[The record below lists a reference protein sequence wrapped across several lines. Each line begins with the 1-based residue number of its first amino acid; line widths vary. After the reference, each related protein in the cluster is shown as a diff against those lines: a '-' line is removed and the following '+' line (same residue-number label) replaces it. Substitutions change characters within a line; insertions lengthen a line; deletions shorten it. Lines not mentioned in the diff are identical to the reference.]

1 MYAVIKTGGKQ
12 YRVAK
17 DDTITIEKLE
27 AAAGDTVAFP
37 EVLML
42 GGNGAVEIGRPTVK
56 GATVAGE
63 VVRQAR
69 GDKVIIFKKRRR
81 KNYRRKK
88 GHRQDVTVVRI
99 TDILTGG
106 ARVEM
111 RKAEAK
117 EPARGPVAGG
127 KAFAFLKSPEGK
139 ADDLTLISG
148 IGPKLNERLK
158 THGIFHFWQLA
169 SLSDEDVKKLEG
181 EMAFPGRIDR
191 EEWIEQAREL
201 MSGAA
206 PRAAV
211 DRARHMGRKLGTSL
225 RSFVRLD
232 APDGEASDLT
242 LIGGVGDKIAE
253 KLNAQGIWHFW
264 QIAALEPHH
273 IEAIEKEIGFKGRI
287 RREQWIEQAMDL
299 IQGLPPRAKV
309 DQDKASKD

>member
-37 EVLML
+37 DVLML
-42 GGNGAVEIGRPTVK
+42 GGNGTVEIGKPTVK

-63 VVRQAR
+63 VVRQDRA
-69 GDKVIIFKKRRR
+69 DKVIVFKKRRR

-106 ARVEM
+106 AVLEM
-111 RKAEAK
+111 RKGEARAL
-117 EPARGPVAGG
+117 ARGSVAGG
-127 KAFAFLKSPEGK
+127 KAFRFLKSPDGK

-169 SLSDEDVKKLEG
+169 SLADEDVKKLETD
-181 EMAFPGRIDR
+181 MAFPGRIDR

-201 MSGAA
+201 VSGGA

-211 DRARHMGRKLGTSL
+211 DRARHAGGKLGK
-225 RSFVRLD
+225 SFRAFKRLD
-232 APDGEASDLT
+232 APEGEASDLT
-242 LIGGVGDKIAE
+242 LIAGVGDKIAE
-253 KLNAQGIWHFW
+253 QLNAQGIFHFW
-264 QIAALEPHH
+264 QIAALEPHQLDQ
-273 IEAIEKEIGFKGRI
+273 IEKEIGFKGRI
-287 RREQWIEQAMDL
+287 RREQWIEQAIDL
-299 IQGLPPRAKV
+299 MQGKEPRAKV